1 MSLDIG
7 NRSRP
12 DGPLHYRYD
21 HSADRRVAVLPATCK
36 RRVHSLADFGYRAI
50 ESNGVLSVSC
60 NACSAIPNPD
70 HAWRLTMTPPAP
82 RAAELD
88 DAPYVE
94 IKPVF
99 IERPVSRSTTH
110 PHRAPS

>member
-36 RRVHSLADFGYRAI
+36 RRVHSLADVGYRAI
-50 ESNGVLSVSC
+50 ESNGVLRVSC
-60 NACSAIPNPD
+60 NACVAMPNPD
-70 HAWRLTMTPPAP
+70 HAWRLTMAAPPP
-82 RAAELD
+82 GAAELD
-88 DAPYVE
+88 DAPYADF
-94 IKPVF
+94 KPAF
-99 IERPVSRSTTH
+99 IERPTT
-110 PHRAPS
+110 